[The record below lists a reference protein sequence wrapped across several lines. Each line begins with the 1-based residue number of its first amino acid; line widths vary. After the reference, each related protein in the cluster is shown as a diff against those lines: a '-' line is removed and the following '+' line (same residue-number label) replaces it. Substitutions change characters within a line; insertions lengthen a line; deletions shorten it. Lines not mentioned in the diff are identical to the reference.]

1 MLLKL
6 NKGKEMKFVMD
17 EGDDLD
23 SVILDKEEK
32 TKKPQKG
39 YDPVME
45 LYKKFLNYVL
55 VQSAGDPFIES
66 RYKCMQLYSAL

>member
-1 MLLKL
+1 M
-6 NKGKEMKFVMD
+6 
-17 EGDDLD
+17 
-23 SVILDKEEK
+23 ILDKEEK

-66 RYKCMQLYSAL
+66 RYECMQLYSAL